1 MAPLK
6 RPIKTIYV
14 GLMKKSKKK
23 HIANFLIPDIEQNQ
37 KVQVRCIR
45 LKEGAQ
51 LSCLFPDVAELS
63 MNGQRCNMF
72 EPINKQS
79 CLKYRKD
86 EPFNLLKGDFYK
98 GQENTL
104 VVS

>member
-6 RPIKTIYV
+6 RVVKTIFV
-14 GLMKKSKKK
+14 GLMKKAKKK
-23 HIANFLIPDIEQNQ
+23 HNAKFIMPDLDQNQ
-37 KVQVRCIR
+37 KVQVRCLR

-63 MNGQRCNMF
+63 INGQRCTVF

-86 EPFNLLKGDFYK
+86 EPYTLLRNDLYK

-104 VVS
+104 VIS